1 MHESD
6 IKWYIRCL
14 DKWAEKVEFMS
25 LFKSCLFFL
34 KNITQYNLFFFWE
47 EDFSLFEYQE
57 KLKWFT
63 AMLCVYER
71 VCVCVFP
78 DNLFKH
84 RDRAITG
91 KEMQLRSKWWVP
103 SQSAAADS
111 SLSLPAFACEGRTA
125 ICDISIQ
132 ICRCFSAKTF
142 ALIMFIPFP
151 FLALLVYFPSCQIHL
166 LIRKEC

>member
-1 MHESD
+1 
-6 IKWYIRCL
+6 
-14 DKWAEKVEFMS
+14 MS

-34 KNITQYNLFFFWE
+34 DNITQYNLFFFLRGG
-47 EDFSLFEYQE
+47 FQSLRIPG
-57 KLKWFT
+57 KVKVIHCH
-63 AMLCVYER
+63 ALCVWTC

-103 SQSAAADS
+103 SQSTAADS